1 MPFAVGSS
9 QHADARTAIGETI
22 SQLLNSVGTAP
33 QVAAMFV
40 SGAHVRHMD
49 MLLAS
54 VTELLA
60 PQCLLGASAC
70 GVVAGGREFEEVPA
84 VSVWAGNAK
93 GSFCL
98 RRIEVTRN
106 SDGSLT
112 ASDLEPDGA
121 HTAVLLA
128 DPYSFPP
135 DVALVDWA
143 DRHPEVMVIGGM
155 ASLGNGPDGERV
167 ACGDVA
173 HRSGA
178 SVLLVSG
185 DTEVQPLVSQGCRP
199 IGQPLTVT
207 ESNGNRIDTL
217 GNRSPLDR
225 LREIAEQ
232 LDDGDRK
239 LLSQGVFMGRVI
251 DEHHSDFGPGDFLIR
266 SVMGGDRESGALIIT
281 DEAPVGSTV
290 QFHLRDANSARDD
303 LTKLLADA
311 KPADGALLFTCNG
324 RGRKLYG
331 YPDVDA
337 KTIATSI
344 DSTAIAGMFSAGEIG
359 PIGGRSAIHSFTASA
374 ALFRDR

>member
-9 QHADARTAIGETI
+9 QHADASTAIGEAI
-22 SQLLNSVGTAP
+22 SQLLNTVGPAP
-33 QVAAMFV
+33 EVAAMFV
-40 SGAHVRHMD
+40 SGAHVRQME

-54 VTELLA
+54 LTELLK
-60 PQCLLGASAC
+60 PQCLLGSSAC
-70 GVVAGGREFEEVPA
+70 GIVAGSREFEDVPA
-84 VSVWAGNAK
+84 VSVWAGNSA
-93 GSFCL
+93 GSFSL
-98 RRIEVTRN
+98 RRIEVTRS
-106 SDGSLT
+106 SDGTLT
-112 ASDLEPDGA
+112 ASDLDPDDA

-135 DVALVDWA
+135 DLALVGWA
-143 DRHPEVMVIGGM
+143 EQHPDLMVIGGM
-155 ASLGNGPDGERV
+155 ASLGNGPGGERV

-207 ESNGNRIDTL
+207 ASDGNRIDSL

-239 LLSQGVFMGRVI
+239 LLSQGVLLGRVI

-290 QFHLRDANSARDD
+290 QFHLRDATSARDD
-303 LTKLLADA
+303 LEKLLADTQ
-311 KPADGALLFTCNG
+311 PADGALVFTCNG

-331 YPDVDA
+331 YPDLDA
-337 KTIATSI
+337 KTIAASI
-344 DSTAIAGMFSAGEIG
+344 DSTAVAGMFSAGEIG
-359 PIGGRSAIHSFTASA
+359 PVGGRSAIHSFTASA